1 MCECRV
7 AFSPQAALFLGYD
20 ILSKDAAATEVP
32 RPKSETREASRMSAR
47 QFKQLTVGEQ
57 IFNFEMMIFREE
69 LQKKRPLVILNSIEF
84 PVPPSEAFCEL
95 MWANG
100 LQVIFVRRA
109 GYGASSPLPD
119 ALIKPQS
126 IKDGATAAAEA
137 AMLRQLLAKLRL
149 ENVILLAMGSSNPV
163 AYRLI
168 QMAPEIEISI
178 LSNPIFNQDVMRVF
192 RPAWFRTMLQ
202 QVITSKSG
210 LHVAAQGIKLLVRR
224 DPVSF
229 YKHIFQGH
237 PEDIAYVE
245 ANPDDYKEAGKYLI
259 DSDAS
264 LLYYDALMCLRPD
277 PLLRDS
283 YFEGRQV
290 VVMVGEHSSDY
301 WKDEME
307 REANRLGLP
316 VVYAPHGDLF
326 SGYASPNTVISIVD
340 GYKSVNQV
348 SQ

>member
-1 MCECRV
+1 
-7 AFSPQAALFLGYD
+7 
-20 ILSKDAAATEVP
+20 
-32 RPKSETREASRMSAR
+32 MSAR
-47 QFKQLTVGEQ
+47 QFKQLTVGQQ
-57 IFNFEMMIFREE
+57 IFNFEMMIYREE
-69 LQKKRPLVILNSIEF
+69 LQDKQPLVILNSIEF
-84 PVPPSEAFCEL
+84 PIPPSEAFCEL
-95 MWANG
+95 MWAHG
-100 LQVIFVRRA
+100 IQVIFVRRA
-109 GYGASSPLPD
+109 GYGESSPLPD
-119 ALIKPQS
+119 ALITPQS
-126 IKDGATAAAEA
+126 IKNGATAAAEA
-137 AMLRQLLAKLRL
+137 AMLRQLFAKMRL
-149 ENVILLAMGSSNPV
+149 ENVVLLAMGSANPV

-168 QMAPEIEISI
+168 HMTPEIDISI

-210 LHVAAQGIKLLVRR
+210 LHVAAKGIKLLARR

-259 DSDAS
+259 DTDAS

-277 PLLRDS
+277 PLLKDT
-283 YFEGRQV
+283 YFDGRQV
-290 VVMVGEHSSDY
+290 VVLVGEHSGEY

-307 REANRLGLP
+307 KEANRLGLP
-316 VVYAPHGDLF
+316 LVYAPHGDLF
-326 SGYASPNTVISIVD
+326 SGYASPSSVIDIVERYR
-340 GYKSVNQV
+340 GEAQV

>member
-1 MCECRV
+1 MRMDKLTN
-7 AFSPQAALFLGYD
+7 PLQQALGDAQSLAVGRDHSMIEPAHLLSALINQSGSAILPLLQKAGANISVLHAGVD
-20 ILSKDAAATEVP
+20 KALSKV
-32 RPKSETREASRMSAR
+32 
-47 QFKQLTVGEQ
+47 
-57 IFNFEMMIFREE
+57 
-69 LQKKRPLVILNSIEF
+69 
-84 PVPPSEAFCEL
+84 
-95 MWANG
+95 
-100 LQVIFVRRA
+100 
-109 GYGASSPLPD
+109 
-119 ALIKPQS
+119 
-126 IKDGATAAAEA
+126 
-137 AMLRQLLAKLRL
+137 AKLADSTGDVQGSQALGRL
-149 ENVILLAMGSSNPV
+149 LNRADKLSQERGDAYISSDVVLLAMGSANPV

-168 QMAPEIEISI
+168 HMTPEIDISI

-210 LHVAAQGIKLLVRR
+210 LHVAAKGIKLLARR

-259 DSDAS
+259 ETDAS

-277 PLLRDS
+277 PLLKDT
-283 YFEGRQV
+283 YFDGRQV
-290 VVMVGEHSSDY
+290 VVLVGEHSGEY

-307 REANRLGLP
+307 KEANRLGLP
-316 VVYAPHGDLF
+316 LVFAPHGDLF
-326 SGYASPNTVISIVD
+326 SGYASPSSVIDIVERYR
-340 GYKSVNQV
+340 GETQV